1 MLSKIRSLTVLSP
14 FKLAVRF
21 SDGTSG
27 VHDCSQ
33 LVQETGSLIEALR
46 DPSFFAQASLQD
58 GIPTW
63 PNGFDMDAEW
73 LRQEMLAANELQ
85 PEAAAE

>member
-1 MLSKIRSLTVLSP
+1 MLTKVTSLTVLSP
-14 FKLAVRF
+14 YKLAVRF

-27 VHDCSQ
+27 VHDCSA
-33 LVQETGSLIEALR
+33 LVEEIGKLIEPLR
-46 DPSFFAQASLQD
+46 DPSFFARAVLED

-73 LRQEMLAANELQ
+73 LRLEMLAANELQ
-85 PEAAAE
+85 PEVAAE